1 MIKCIIIDDEPLALE
16 ILQDFIGK
24 VPFLQLNASFTN
36 ALQALQYMESEEV
49 DLLFLDIKMP
59 DISGID
65 FLRSLK
71 KRPMTI
77 FTTAYQEFA
86 LEGYNLNILDYLL
99 KPIPFNRFLSAVNK
113 AQEYL
118 QLVRNNRPADSPVTT
133 PKAPQQFIFIK
144 TEYKIVKVD
153 LEDILYIEGLKDYSK
168 IYLKDNPKPI
178 YTLQNLKS
186 FESKFPTERFAR
198 IHRSYIVS
206 VSKINVICK
215 NRVVIGQTDIPVSIG
230 FKNNLQEIIHQNS

>member
-1 MIKCIIIDDEPLALE
+1 MIKCIIIDDEPLAVE
-16 ILQDFIGK
+16 ILQDFIDK
-24 VPFLQLNASFTN
+24 VPFLQLKASFTN
-36 ALQALQYMESEEV
+36 ALEALQYVENEEV
-49 DLLFLDIKMP
+49 DLMFLDIRMP

-65 FLRSLK
+65 FLRSLN
-71 KRPMTI
+71 KRPAVI
-77 FTTAYQEFA
+77 FTTAYQEYA
-86 LEGYNLNILDYLL
+86 LEGYHLNILDYLL
-99 KPIPFNRFLSAVNK
+99 KPIPFNRFLQAVNK
-113 AQEYL
+113 AHTYLAALKGKPAQE
-118 QLVRNNRPADSPVTT
+118 
-133 PKAPQQFIFIK
+133 FIFIK

-186 FESKFPTERFAR
+186 FEAKFSPERFAR

>member
-1 MIKCIIIDDEPLALE
+1 MIKCIIIDDEPLAVE

-24 VPFLQLNASFTN
+24 MPFLQLKASFTN
-36 ALQALQYMESEEV
+36 ALTALQYVENEEV
-49 DLLFLDIKMP
+49 DLMFLDIKMP

-65 FLRSLK
+65 FLRSLN
-71 KRPMTI
+71 KRPAVI
-77 FTTAYQEFA
+77 FTTAYQEYA
-86 LEGYNLNILDYLL
+86 LEGYHLNILDYLL
-99 KPIPFNRFLSAVNK
+99 KPIPFTRFLQAANK
-113 AQEYL
+113 ARDFL
-118 QLVRNNRPADSPVTT
+118 TTAKNNRGTT
-133 PKAPQQFIFIK
+133 QDFIFIK
-144 TEYKIVKVD
+144 TEYKIVKVNLD
-153 LEDILYIEGLKDYSK
+153 DILYIEGLKDYSK

-186 FESKFPTERFAR
+186 FEAKFSPERFAR

-206 VSKINVICK
+206 VNKINVICK

>member
-1 MIKCIIIDDEPLALE
+1 MIKCIIIDDEPLAVE

-24 VPFLQLNASFTN
+24 VPFMQLKASFTN
-36 ALQALQYMESEEV
+36 ALEALQFVDQEEV
-49 DLLFLDIKMP
+49 DLMFLDIRMP

-65 FLRSLK
+65 FLRSLN
-71 KRPMTI
+71 KRPAVI
-77 FTTAYQEFA
+77 FTTAYQEYA
-86 LEGYNLNILDYLL
+86 LEGYHLNILDYLL
-99 KPIPFNRFLSAVNK
+99 KPIPFNRFLQAANK
-113 AQEYL
+113 AREYL
-118 QLVRNNRPADSPVTT
+118 VAVKGRPA
-133 PKAPQQFIFIK
+133 QEFIFIK

-186 FESKFPTERFAR
+186 FEAKFAPERFAR

>member
-1 MIKCIIIDDEPLALE
+1 MIKCMIIDDEPLAIE

-24 VPFLQLNASFTN
+24 VPFLELTASFTN
-36 ALQALQYMESEEV
+36 ALEALQHIERGAP

-59 DISGID
+59 DISGVD

-71 KRPMTI
+71 TRPAAI
-77 FTTAYQEFA
+77 FTTAYQEYA
-86 LEGYNLNILDYLL
+86 LEGYNLNVLDYLL
-99 KPIPFNRFLSAVNK
+99 KPVPFNRFLNAVNK
-113 AQEYL
+113 AQAHFSLIKNSHSSE
-118 QLVRNNRPADSPVTT
+118 AA
-133 PKAPQQFIFIK
+133 APMRQQQQFIFIK

-186 FESKFPTERFAR
+186 FEAKFPTDRFAR